1 MLTLRIALRYLFS
14 KKSHNAVNV
23 ISVIS
28 MAGVAVATMAMVCVL
43 SVFNGFADLAYGR
56 LSMVDP
62 QIKIEPVSGKVIANG
77 DSIAGI
83 VSSLPSVAKAVAT
96 VSDQALAMFGNRQ
109 MAVTIHGVPEG
120 YAGVTD
126 VERAV
131 IDGMYLLD
139 DGERLY
145 ATLSVGVAIRLGVR
159 PGMERE
165 MALYVPRR
173 VGNINPANPMAA
185 FRADS
190 LTVAAVYEVEESDHD
205 ASTVLVPV
213 EVARNLLDYTT
224 ESSAVEV
231 ALIPGADEKQA
242 VEELR
247 SLLGPDFVVKNRLE
261 QESSSFKMISVEK
274 WITFVMLAFILVIAS
289 FNVITTLSM
298 LIIEKSDN
306 MLTLRSLGA
315 TAAMVRG
322 IFMWEGWLVSM
333 VGGLSGIVLGVV
345 LCLAQQYGGFIK
357 LGGDPSQLS
366 ISEYPV
372 RVAFPD
378 LLAVIAVVVVVGLV
392 ISMVTACFA
401 ASGKRK

>member
-131 IDGMYLLD
+131 IDGMYMLD
-139 DGERLY
+139 DGERRY

-242 VEELR
+242 IEELR

-289 FNVITTLSM
+289 FNVISTLSM

-306 MLTLRSLGA
+306 MSTLRSLGA

-401 ASGKRK
+401 TSGKRK

>member
-14 KKSHNAVNV
+14 KKSHNVVNV

-289 FNVITTLSM
+289 FNVISTLSM

-401 ASGKRK
+401 TSGKRK

>member
-1 MLTLRIALRYLFS
+1 
-14 KKSHNAVNV
+14 
-23 ISVIS
+23 

-289 FNVITTLSM
+289 FNVISTLSM

-401 ASGKRK
+401 TSGKRK

>member
-289 FNVITTLSM
+289 FNVISTLSM

-401 ASGKRK
+401 TSGKRK

>member
-56 LSMVDP
+56 LSMADP

-289 FNVITTLSM
+289 FNVISTLSM

-401 ASGKRK
+401 TSGKRK

>member
-190 LTVAAVYEVEESDHD
+190 LTYSRVCIDRTGTGGGGKKS
-205 ASTVLVPV
+205 
-213 EVARNLLDYTT
+213 ARLHHRIIGRGGGSY
-224 ESSAVEV
+224 
-231 ALIPGADEKQA
+231 P
-242 VEELR
+242 R
-247 SLLGPDFVVKNRLE
+247 SR
-261 QESSSFKMISVEK
+261 
-274 WITFVMLAFILVIAS
+274 
-289 FNVITTLSM
+289 
-298 LIIEKSDN
+298 
-306 MLTLRSLGA
+306 
-315 TAAMVRG
+315 
-322 IFMWEGWLVSM
+322 
-333 VGGLSGIVLGVV
+333 
-345 LCLAQQYGGFIK
+345 
-357 LGGDPSQLS
+357 
-366 ISEYPV
+366 
-372 RVAFPD
+372 
-378 LLAVIAVVVVVGLV
+378 
-392 ISMVTACFA
+392 
-401 ASGKRK
+401 

>member
-289 FNVITTLSM
+289 FNVIYTLSM

-401 ASGKRK
+401 TSGKRK

>member
-1 MLTLRIALRYLFS
+1 
-14 KKSHNAVNV
+14 
-23 ISVIS
+23 
-28 MAGVAVATMAMVCVL
+28 
-43 SVFNGFADLAYGR
+43 
-56 LSMVDP
+56 
-62 QIKIEPVSGKVIANG
+62 
-77 DSIAGI
+77 
-83 VSSLPSVAKAVAT
+83 
-96 VSDQALAMFGNRQ
+96 
-109 MAVTIHGVPEG
+109 
-120 YAGVTD
+120 
-126 VERAV
+126 
-131 IDGMYLLD
+131 MYLLD

-289 FNVITTLSM
+289 FNVISTLSM

-401 ASGKRK
+401 TSGKRK